1 MAGYLNL
8 PTDAERNYQKRIV
21 DSKGQAGPT
30 LQRIADEYKTRR
42 NNASLLEAVFE
53 NLAPLGMYS
62 GDAEAIHLPS
72 KTMTNAKTLA
82 SLFQDWFKGGTPTIN
97 VPFDKWPEIIKSGKF
112 KNQMELAG
120 KFNPEAWKQRIK
132 VEKTL
137 GGFPYPMER
146 IKPANDKLLDYLKVR
161 MEYLK
166 NNQTNAENIQDL
178 GLIKQQL
185 HELETRRLKPEY
197 SESLAKQNPVY
208 GHIYNKKYNDTWD
221 ATGFG
226 NTHAEMTDLIKDQSK
241 YVLGDS
247 FDPVVKTAF
256 SSDDMLGNTSRLE
269 RALFD
274 TARHYSHNDNP
285 FEYVKNNPKDLNK
298 LAQYMEMW
306 VPNHLARLNNV
317 KGVYVPSNAV
327 YKGVDRAVPAKEVP
341 KLSDW
346 TDLNIMQGE
355 MDNLSYKQKL
365 KEELDKAKSGKFKPF
380 SFDEDDNIL
389 F

>member
-30 LQRIADEYKTRR
+30 LQRIADRAKVYK
-42 NNASLLEAVFE
+42 NNTGMLEAMFE
-53 NLAPLGMYS
+53 SVSPMAMYS
-62 GDAEAIHLPS
+62 GEAEGAHIPS
-72 KTMTNAKTLA
+72 KTMTNAKILA

-120 KFNPEAWKQRIK
+120 KFNPEAWKQRIE
-132 VEKTL
+132 VEKRL
-137 GGFPYPMER
+137 GGFPYPMEMS
-146 IKPANDKLLDYLKVR
+146 KPANDKLLDYLKVR

-197 SESLAKQNPVY
+197 SESLAKKNPVY
-208 GHIYNKKYNDTWD
+208 GHIYNKKYNDTWN

-256 SSDDMLGNTSRLE
+256 SSNDMLGNTSRLE
-269 RALFD
+269 RALFE

-285 FEYVKNNPKDLNK
+285 FEYVKNNPKNLNK

-317 KGVYVPSNAV
+317 KGVYVPSNPFS
-327 YKGVDRAVPAKEVP
+327 KGVERAVPAKEVP

-346 TDLNIMQGE
+346 TDLNIMQGD
-355 MDNLSYKQKL
+355 MDNLVYKQKL
-365 KEELDKAKSGKFKPF
+365 QEALDKFKSGESKFSIDDEIPF
-380 SFDEDDNIL
+380 
-389 F
+389 

>member
-21 DSKGQAGPT
+21 DSQGQAGPT
-30 LQRIADEYKTRR
+30 LQRIADRAKIHK
-42 NNASLLEAVFE
+42 NNTGMLEAMFE
-53 NLAPLGMYS
+53 AVSPMAMYS
-62 GDAEAIHLPS
+62 GEAEGAHIPS
-72 KTMTNAKTLA
+72 KAMQNAQGLA
-82 SLFQDWFKGGTPTIN
+82 KVFQDWYKTGTSTIN
-97 VPFDKWPEIIKSGKF
+97 VLYEKWSDIIKSGKF

-120 KFNPEAWKQRIK
+120 KNHPEAWTQRMQ
-132 VEKTL
+132 VEKKL
-137 GGFPYPMER
+137 GGFPYPREAIMESKEAHNYWLKLKAEDIRKSNKTNTEKLEELRKIQR
-146 IKPANDKLLDYLKVR
+146 IGRGIDD
-161 MEYLK
+161 
-166 NNQTNAENIQDL
+166 ID
-178 GLIKQQL
+178 
-185 HELETRRLKPEY
+185 Y
-197 SESLAKQNPVY
+197 SESLAKKNPVY
-208 GHIYNKKYNDTWD
+208 GHIYNPKYTHAGT

-226 NTHAEMTDLIKDQSK
+226 NTHAEMSDLVKEQSK

-247 FDPVVKTAF
+247 FYPFVKTAF

-269 RALFD
+269 RSLFSRIKKPMLQMNPEDALRILKAD
-274 TARHYSHNDNP
+274 
-285 FEYVKNNPKDLNK
+285 PKQTQN

-341 KLSDW
+341 KLTDW

-365 KEELDKAKSGKFKPF
+365 KEDLDKAKSGKFKPF